1 MISAPV
7 TRSFDSAYGPS
18 VTTRSGPRT
27 ALPRLSRGVP
37 TLPRPWRASSSAHA
51 YHFFRCAWSTEGE
64 TSSRDTAPPRKI
76 SMYPA
81 LGSAGS
87 VGSLGP
93 GVTAETRRGAW
104 GSVIY
109 DHAPV
114 PAKRGDA
121 LAASRGSETR
131 WCSPPWAVIAVVDQ
145 RAMHGRGIIDST
157 ADGVDSRTEGARK

>member
-51 YHFFRCAWSTEGE
+51 YHLFRCAWSTEGE

-76 SMYPA
+76 SMYRA

-87 VGSLGP
+87 VGSLGA
-93 GVTAETRRGAW
+93 GVIAETRRGAW
-104 GSVIY
+104 GSVID
-109 DHAPV
+109 DHAV
-114 PAKRGDA
+114 GDRA
-121 LAASRGSETR
+121 LHT
-131 WCSPPWAVIAVVDQ
+131 SPLDVIAVAHQ
-145 RAMHGRGIIDST
+145 RPVYGRGIIAGRRAIVT
-157 ADGVDSRTEGARK
+157 AIASLSCRNFAAAQVPGGGQS